1 MKKTIEMF
9 IAFFKVGLFT
19 FGGGYAM
26 IPIAKR
32 EIIENKGWITEEE
45 LMDYYG
51 ISQVSMGIIAI
62 NTSALMGYRIDK
74 EKGALIAAVASAL
87 PSIIIITVIAAVF
100 EGMFDYPV
108 VVNMFK
114 AIRIVVSALIVHTT
128 YKLMKIGIID
138 LFGWILFAV
147 SFLGVV
153 LFNVNPI
160 LLVVPSA
167 ILGFFF
173 YPKNK
178 AGKE

>member
-51 ISQVSMGIIAI
+51 ISQVSMGIITI

-74 EKGALIAAVASAL
+74 EKGALIAAIASAL

-100 EGMFDYPV
+100 EGLFDYPV

>member
-26 IPIAKR
+26 IPIAR
-32 EIIENKGWITEEE
+32 RQIIENKGWITEEE

-100 EGMFDYPV
+100 EDLFDYPV

>member
-26 IPIAKR
+26 IPIAR
-32 EIIENKGWITEEE
+32 RQIIENKGWITEEE

-74 EKGALIAAVASAL
+74 EKGALIAAIASAL

>member
-26 IPIAKR
+26 IPIAR
-32 EIIENKGWITEEE
+32 RQIIENKGWITEEE

>member
-1 MKKTIEMF
+1 
-9 IAFFKVGLFT
+9 
-19 FGGGYAM
+19 M
-26 IPIAKR
+26 IPIAKA

-74 EKGALIAAVASAL
+74 EKGALIAAIASAL

>member
-26 IPIAKR
+26 IPIAR
-32 EIIENKGWITEEE
+32 RQIIENKGWITEKE

>member
-26 IPIAKR
+26 IPIAR
-32 EIIENKGWITEEE
+32 RQIIENKGWITEEE

-114 AIRIVVSALIVHTT
+114 SIRIVVSALIVHTT

-167 ILGFFF
+167 ILGLFF
-173 YPKNK
+173 YPKKK
-178 AGKE
+178 AGQK

>member
-74 EKGALIAAVASAL
+74 EKGALIAAIASAL